1 MNRRRENFM
10 KMITIG
16 NNVADVYLD
25 KETMYPGGN
34 ALNVAVMSKNNGAK
48 KSSYIGIIGSD
59 EIGDYILQTL
69 QDQNINISRVRKA
82 YGVSGQAF
90 VNLDSRNDRIFID
103 SNKGG
108 IQNDLSI
115 KINEKDLDLIK
126 EHDILHTSLYSNSDD
141 HIPLLSKHIPIS
153 YDFSNHYTYDHL
165 ERICPYV
172 SYGFISG
179 SHLSEQ
185 EIEETVKIIHGYGT
199 KVVVIT
205 RSDKGA
211 IASLNGTIYYQ
222 DIKPV
227 DVVDTLGAGDS
238 FIAGFLTDYIEHN
251 QMTKAL
257 ATGAQKAATTCTV
270 NGAFGN
276 GKSYSKK

>member
-1 MNRRRENFM
+1 M

-34 ALNVAVMSKNNGAK
+34 ALNVAVMSKMYGAE
-48 KSSYIGIIGSD
+48 KSSYIGITGSD
-59 EIGDYILQTL
+59 EIGDHILQTL
-69 QDQNINISRVRKA
+69 QNQKIDISRVRRA
-82 YGVSGQAF
+82 YGASGQAF
-90 VNLDSRNDRIFID
+90 VNLDSHNDRIFVD

-115 KINEKDLDLIK
+115 KINEQDIDLLE

-153 YDFSNHYTYDHL
+153 YDFSNHYTSEHL
-165 ERICPYV
+165 ARMCPYV
-172 SYGFISG
+172 SFGFISG

-185 EIEETVKIIHGYGT
+185 EIRETVNIIHGYGT

-205 RSDKGA
+205 RGDQRA

-222 DIKPV
+222 DIIPV

-238 FIAGFLTDYIEHN
+238 FIAAFLTDYIEHN
-251 QMTKAL
+251 QMKKAL

-276 GKSYSKK
+276 GTRYSQF